1 MALLIVVNKEYKDDG
16 AVYEQLFQYI
26 TRQDKA
32 IQGLTG
38 SQYLYPVNDA
48 TDIGN
53 QMREVN
59 LLNSNNGRALWHF
72 ILSFDHYNEYY
83 ITSITAYNIGRK
95 ILAFVDGHQA
105 VYAVHEDTGNLHI
118 HFMVNATDFY
128 NGRKIENKR
137 ETFESIAGLCQ
148 TIILDTEE
156 GQKRLYCSVCY
167 HMENDI

>member
-48 TDIGN
+48 VSIGK

-72 ILSFDHYNEYY
+72 ILSFDRYNEHY
-83 ITSITAYNIGRK
+83 ITPMTAYNIGRK
-95 ILAFVDGHQA
+95 ILALVDGHQA

-137 ETFESIAGLCQ
+137 ETFENITELCQ
-148 TIILDTEE
+148 TIRLDTEE

-167 HMENDI
+167 HMEDDI

>member
-48 TDIGN
+48 VSIGK

-72 ILSFDHYNEYY
+72 ILSFDRYNEHY
-83 ITSITAYNIGRK
+83 ITPMTAYNIGRK

-128 NGRKIENKR
+128 TGRKIENKR
-137 ETFESIAGLCQ
+137 ETFENIARLCQ

-167 HMENDI
+167 HTEDDI